1 MRGTLALANHTGWSL
16 AEISEM
22 TAEEL
27 VEWCGKLPK

>member
-27 VEWCGKLPK
+27 VDWFGKIPK